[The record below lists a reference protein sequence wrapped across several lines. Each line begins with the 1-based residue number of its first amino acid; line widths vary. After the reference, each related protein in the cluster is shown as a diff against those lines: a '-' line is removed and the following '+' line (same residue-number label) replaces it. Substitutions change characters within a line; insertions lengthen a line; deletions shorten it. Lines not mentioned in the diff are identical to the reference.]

1 MEVLLQTYYTLLPI
15 VATAMVGWVGIIL
28 KGQKKKETENDKR
41 RAAQSAGIM
50 MILRYMLQRYHAEY
64 MVQRK
69 ITYTQYK
76 NWKDFYKIYKELHGN
91 SVAEVW
97 DDDIEKLEKCESTS
111 EMSLYESL
119 LLKRKN
125 D

>member
-1 MEVLLQTYYTLLPI
+1 
-15 VATAMVGWVGIIL
+15 
-28 KGQKKKETENDKR
+28 
-41 RAAQSAGIM
+41 
-50 MILRYMLQRYHAEY
+50 
-64 MVQRK
+64 MVQGK